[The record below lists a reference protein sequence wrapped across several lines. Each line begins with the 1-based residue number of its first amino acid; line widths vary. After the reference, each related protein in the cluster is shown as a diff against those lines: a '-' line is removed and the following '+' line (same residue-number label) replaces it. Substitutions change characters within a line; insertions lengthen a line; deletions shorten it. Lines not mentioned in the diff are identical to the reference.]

1 MARRVDYLFRET
13 VTGLRRNGLVGF
25 AAMSTVFISLFLLGG
40 ALLIGRQVG
49 LVVDATTAN
58 VEVAVYLQDTVS
70 QSQVQ
75 HLMGILRG
83 VPAVD
88 PEGVSYESKDQAYA
102 RFKQLFANQT
112 AMLQNVSPDALPAS
126 IRVKLDQPDQF
137 EEVSAALGCTETS
150 AGTLQCTQP
159 GIDKVVDQ
167 RETLKRLFAVIR
179 VFRVGVG
186 AVAVVMMISAAA
198 LIANTVRMG
207 LFARR
212 KEIGIMKLVGAT
224 NWRIRM
230 PFIVEALF
238 EGLLGALGA
247 ILALFIL
254 KVAFIDPLRGQI
266 GFMPLIQNTDV
277 VTTIPYLLGAG
288 AVVAVVA
295 SLLAMRRFLD
305 V

>member
-1 MARRVDYLFRET
+1 
-13 VTGLRRNGLVGF
+13 
-25 AAMSTVFISLFLLGG
+25 MSTVFISLFLLGG

-58 VEVAVYLQDTVS
+58 VEVAVYLKDPVNLEL
-70 QSQVQ
+70 VQ
-75 HLMGILRG
+75 RLKDKLST
-83 VPAVD
+83 VPAVAD
-88 PEGVSYESKDQAYA
+88 GGVSYESKQQAYA
-102 RFKQLFANQT
+102 RFKDIFANQP
-112 AMLQNVSPDALPAS
+112 AMVENVSPEALPAS
-126 IRVKLDQPDQF
+126 LRVKLDQPDQF
-137 EEVSAALGCTETS
+137 AQVAAALGCTQTPT
-150 AGTLQCTQP
+150 GDLTCTEP
-159 GIDKVVDQ
+159 GIEHVADQ

-186 AVAVVMMISAAA
+186 AVAAVMMISAAA

-224 NWRIRM
+224 NWRIRI

-238 EGLLGALGA
+238 EGMLGAAGA

-266 GFMPLIQNTDV
+266 GFMPLIRNSDI
-277 VTTIPYLLGAG
+277 VTTIPWLIGAG
-288 AVVAVVA
+288 ALVAVVA
-295 SLLAMRRFLD
+295 SLAAMRRFLD

>member
-1 MARRVDYLFRET
+1 
-13 VTGLRRNGLVGF
+13 
-25 AAMSTVFISLFLLGG
+25 MSTVFISLFLLGG

-70 QSQVQ
+70 DSQVQ
-75 HLMGILRG
+75 HLESILRN

-88 PEGVSYESKDQAYA
+88 DSSDGVQYESKQQAYE
-102 RFKQLFANQT
+102 RFKQLFANQP

-137 EEVSAALGCTETS
+137 EEVSAALGCSQT
-150 AGTLQCTQP
+150 AQGDLQCTQP

-277 VTTIPYLLGAG
+277 VATVPWLLIAG
-288 AVVAVVA
+288 ALVAVIA